1 MRQQRIRLSESQLR
15 NMIKEAVEQ
24 EMNQMELE
32 EGFMDFIKGAGKKIG
47 GDIKQGTQNAWN
59 AGKQGAQKVGNAVK
73 QGAQKVGKAVSD
85 YAADVKSAGQ
95 QASNVADAQTAIKTI
110 QGLVQ
115 KGILGQNI
123 ANMVVGNLK
132 KYGNQ

>member
-1 MRQQRIRLSESQLR
+1 MNKNRIKLTESQLR
-15 NMIKEAVEQ
+15 NMIREAVEQ
-24 EMNQMELE
+24 ELNEMDME

-47 GDIKQGTQNAWN
+47 GDIKQGAQNAWN
-59 AGKQGAQKVGNAVK
+59 AGKQAAQKVGGAIK
-73 QGAQKVGKAVSD
+73 QGAQNAANAVSN
-85 YAADVKSAGQ
+85 YAADVKAAGQ
-95 QASNVADAQTAIKTI
+95 KASNVADAQTAIKTI
-110 QGLVQ
+110 QDLVQ